1 MRLEFL
7 LILAFTIQ
15 MSTIEYNNLLFEI
28 SQRLDELNVRDRL
41 LFMCRGKLASGSEG
55 IQDVLSL
62 LKELEEKDYLG
73 IDRLKILKEILKS
86 VREWSLFG
94 KLKNFE
100 RKRKEYSRLLDEII
114 RVLDELNDL
123 ERLMSICRGKIP
135 EARVGNIQDV
145 RRLLKELENQDHLG
159 IDQFDIIKEIL
170 TETEK
175 EDLLK
180 KVNEFEKRRNDE
192 EEFESRKGKLKS
204 FRNLQD
210 IHECT
215 HLKFLEVF
223 D

>member
-1 MRLEFL
+1 
-7 LILAFTIQ
+7 

-135 EARVGNIQDV
+135 EGSEGSIQDV
-145 RRLLKELENQDHLG
+145 RRLVKELENQDHLG
-159 IDQFDIIKEIL
+159 IDQFDILKEIL

-192 EEFESRKGKLKS
+192 EELEFARY
-204 FRNLQD
+204 
-210 IHECT
+210 
-215 HLKFLEVF
+215 KFLSKSLIKRYRCCLLLFTRKLSDILQECRQTKAI
-223 D
+223 